1 MIYFIST
8 RVKRDLKIH
17 KNQKKEGFIMTYN
30 TQDTIKKLA
39 FAGLMAAL
47 CYIGYAIFPAIPA
60 PLATGTKIH
69 VGNAFVVLGALLLGG
84 PYGGLAGAVGLS
96 LADILGGYAQSAPR
110 TFITKL
116 VIGLIAGLIAHK
128 VASISASHKK
138 AYIVKWAILSAVIS
152 LGFNCIFEPALKY
165 VWYTLL
171 TPNPDKAASA
181 IKALLAVTTYATII
195 NAVINSIIAV
205 VAYVALR
212 PVLFKTGL
220 LGELPS
226 KHKKEALS

>member
-1 MIYFIST
+1 MVYYGAT
-8 RVKRDLKIH
+8 RVKNDLKIPR
-17 KNQKKEGFIMTYN
+17 NQEEEGSIMTN
-30 TQDTIKKLA
+30 RNAQDTIKKVA
-39 FAGLMAAL
+39 FSGLMAAL
-47 CYIGYAIFPAIPA
+47 CYVGYAVFPAIS
-60 PLATGTKIH
+60 TSGTKVH

-128 VASISASHKK
+128 VATISANHKK
-138 AYIVKWAILSAVIS
+138 TYIVKWAILSAVIS
-152 LGFNCIFEPALKY
+152 LGFNCIFVPALKY

-181 IKALLAVTTYATII
+181 IKALLQGAMTDRIDDREIFMKGIDY
-195 NAVINSIIAV
+195 S
-205 VAYVALR
+205 YYY
-212 PVLFKTGL
+212 
-220 LGELPS
+220 EQ
-226 KHKKEALS
+226 ED